1 MHQSSL
7 LFGFTIVV
15 VIWLCR
21 RCLIL
26 LNLFNWII
34 DWMDDWSIFVDVCG
48 LLNCWAGS
56 WNNQRDF
63 FILLFNVVGALLC
76 EVDHLPLEI
85 RTSIL
90 DKFPQE

>member
-1 MHQSSL
+1 MIFKELWIMEEVTICQILLAMNQSSL
-7 LFGFTIVV
+7 LFGFVIVV

-34 DWMDDWSIFVDVCG
+34 DWMDDWSIFVDICW

-56 WNNQRDF
+56 
-63 FILLFNVVGALLC
+63 
-76 EVDHLPLEI
+76 
-85 RTSIL
+85 
-90 DKFPQE
+90 

>member
-1 MHQSSL
+1 MIFKELWIMEEVTICQILLAMHQSSL
-7 LFGFTIVV
+7 LFGFVIVV

-34 DWMDDWSIFVDVCG
+34 DWMDDWSIFVDICW

-56 WNNQRDF
+56 
-63 FILLFNVVGALLC
+63 
-76 EVDHLPLEI
+76 
-85 RTSIL
+85 
-90 DKFPQE
+90 